1 MNYGSIVTLILT
13 AIAALAVMIPGLDA
27 LESSINGLK
36 ESKKKESI
44 ELCYA
49 IVARKRVPAN
59 RELEAIGECRDQ
71 KSADI
76 DANFDVALGMISQ
89 FRTAL
94 LIEQNKAAAS
104 AASSPASAASRPTS
118 SGN

>member
-1 MNYGSIVTLILT
+1 MNYGSIVTIILT
-13 AIAALAVMIPGLDA
+13 AIASLAIMIPGLDA

-36 ESKKKESI
+36 ETKKKESV

-49 IVARKRVPAN
+49 VVARQRLPAN
-59 RELEAIGECRDQ
+59 KVSDAELKCQDDKAKEIN
-71 KSADI
+71 
-76 DANFDVALGMISQ
+76 ANFNVALGMISQ